1 MRGKCMEQRSKY
13 EVMEEMAEEV
23 LGIMEDLYQSGF
35 DTVHDTTL
43 KDLKKAA
50 EVTGQYG
57 LSGLEELLSGLYERI
72 SLSRHQMEKR
82 TDCLAELYVKV
93 SEYLYLCR
101 QKTAYDRGL
110 DYYS

>member
-1 MRGKCMEQRSKY
+1 MGKYMEQRSKY
-13 EVMEEMAEEV
+13 EVMEEMAQEI

-43 KDLKKAA
+43 KDLEKAA
-50 EVTGQYG
+50 KAAGQYG
-57 LSGLEELLSGLYERI
+57 LSGLSELLSELYEGI

-82 TDCLAELYVKV
+82 TDRLAELYVKV
-93 SEYLYLCR
+93 SEYLYHCR